1 MVHDLAEHDLLARLF
16 GPAPAEAHRLS
27 EPISDFDYWQ
37 QRSADRRG
45 EVVFGILRRSPSGER
60 MVIARGP
67 DYPAGVFRVPSG
79 GIRHGEAA
87 IDALWREV
95 AEEFGV
101 PFRVLAYAGKIDFV
115 FPHPAGGPAIQ
126 FASYCFLVEQTGDA
140 APQLPSSAV
149 QEIAAVRE
157 VGIEELVGHAAGLA
171 ALAGRWADW
180 GHYRAHSTARLA
192 KAWARRRAEVET
204 TLRRAAAL
212 QCGDG
217 GLLDVS
223 HRVGRDGAASY
234 PGDAVP
240 TFALGMRRAPGAA
253 TGWHTTRWE
262 LSAHAGTHVDAPAHY
277 LAAGPTIDTL
287 ALSQLFG
294 PAVTFD
300 ARRATA
306 AGRAA
311 LAADLLP
318 AQIDLVRGRIALIKL
333 GLGGEIGAG
342 RFPREHMGLSAELAR
357 QLVELDV
364 RAVGTDAM
372 SVDPYGGAQ
381 AHETLLSA
389 GIPVI
394 ELLNLEQVEEG
405 PCGFAALPLRLV
417 GAEAAPCRAVWWP
430 CDDDEPF
437 FGPPCAEGR

>member
-1 MVHDLAEHDLLARLF
+1 
-16 GPAPAEAHRLS
+16 
-27 EPISDFDYWQ
+27 
-37 QRSADRRG
+37 
-45 EVVFGILRRSPSGER
+45 
-60 MVIARGP
+60 
-67 DYPAGVFRVPSG
+67 
-79 GIRHGEAA
+79 
-87 IDALWREV
+87 
-95 AEEFGV
+95 
-101 PFRVLAYAGKIDFV
+101 VLAYAGKIDFV
-115 FPHPAGGPAIQ
+115 FPHPSGGQEIQ
-126 FASYCFLVEQTGDA
+126 FASYCFLVEQTGDPAPKPPVPA
-140 APQLPSSAV
+140 A
-149 QEIAAVRE
+149 QEIEAVRE

-171 ALAGRWADW
+171 ALAAPWADW
-180 GHYRAHSTARLA
+180 GHYRAYSTARLA
-192 KAWARRRAEVET
+192 KAWARRRAEVES

-217 GLLDVS
+217 GLLDIS
-223 HRVGRDGAASY
+223 HGVGRNGVASY

-240 TFALGMRRAPGAA
+240 ACVEGMRRDPGAT

-277 LAAGPTIDTL
+277 LAAGSTIDAL
-287 ALSQLFG
+287 ALSRLFG

-311 LAADLLP
+311 CAADLLP
-318 AQIDLVRGRIALIKL
+318 AQLELVRGRIALVKL

-342 RFPREHMGLSAELAR
+342 RFPGEHMGLSAELAR
-357 QLVELDV
+357 QLAELDV

-372 SVDPYGGAQ
+372 SVDPYGGTQ
-381 AHETLLSA
+381 AHETLLRA
-389 GIPVI
+389 GVPVI

-405 PCGFAALPLRLV
+405 PCGFAALPLRLI

-437 FGPPCAEGR
+437 FGPPCANRP